1 MTPTAPS
8 ARRRPGVRVADVI
21 GVAWV
26 LAAAGAALAPAFVH
40 GPFLGSID
48 VLARYGLSKNPSVV
62 VHDKQAFDQVSEFI
76 PWVNLTWTQ
85 LHHGHL
91 PLWNPNSVLGLP
103 LAFSWQAGVF
113 SVPALISYLFPLHAA
128 YSVQVITT
136 LVVAGTGTYVFT
148 RVLGVGVL
156 GSTLAATAYELS
168 GPFFGWLGW
177 PIAAVM
183 SWTGWILAATVLVVR
198 GRHRVG
204 SIAFLAVVLAAAVY
218 AGQPDTLV
226 LLASAYVVFV
236 AALLA
241 MRAPRLGGSGPIR
254 RPLLDV
260 VFGGAAGAALSAPL
274 LLPGLQLIAGS
285 LRTGKSLSK
294 AIPIGK
300 FTLVLFQGFDG
311 LPVAGSRWFGSG
323 YYTKTAVYLGAVAV
337 VLVVVAVI
345 AALKLRVMRPE
356 VATLG
361 VVAVVMA
368 IFSYLS
374 LAESFLDGLPLFGSV
389 LWRRATM
396 PMAFALAV
404 LAGIGADVLARFH
417 DSRAVRAWTGYGF
430 GAVGVVLV
438 LLWVAGRGHLPP
450 DEAAIRA
457 RSFLWPTLCTAL
469 GLVVVGALAWR
480 AGRRL
485 RPATGGRARIG
496 AGRAAVAVLL
506 LGETVFLVIAGA
518 PLMASSATPL
528 RPTPAEAELARDVG
542 SSVVAFGSNTCFGRQ
557 LGILPDANVA
567 LGVDELAVYE
577 PLIPRTYGES
587 WRATTGNGAAPVVT
601 PGVPF
606 SVFCPAV
613 TSVALARRYGVG
625 FILESRRHGGPRGT
639 VFVARV
645 GGEYLFR
652 VPGGATATL
661 TDATRSGGPPVTTV
675 AHVERPGPAS
685 LRVTTDSRRA
695 AVLRLH
701 ITDVPGWHAS
711 IDGHPLALSRYGG
724 VMLQA
729 DIPPGRHVVELRYWP
744 TTFTVGLV
752 LAALGVVALG
762 GAGVLGRSRRRR
774 AGATTVSGRGRGLA
788 A

>member
-1 MTPTAPS
+1 MTPTAHS
-8 ARRRPGVRVADVI
+8 ARRRRRIRVADVI

-26 LAAAGAALAPAFVH
+26 LAAAGAAMAPAFVH
-40 GPFLGSID
+40 GPFLGSLD
-48 VLARYGLSKNPSVV
+48 VLSRYGLSKNPSVV

-85 LHHGHL
+85 VHNGHL

-113 SVPALISYLFPLHAA
+113 SLPALISYLFPLHAA
-128 YSVQVITT
+128 YSVQVMTT
-136 LVVAGTGTYVFT
+136 LVVAGTGTYVCS
-148 RVLGVGVL
+148 RVLGIGVL
-156 GSTLAATAYELS
+156 GSTMAATIFELS

-183 SWTGWILAATVLVVR
+183 SWIGWILAATLLVVR
-198 GRHRVG
+198 GRHRVRHV
-204 SIAFLAVVLAAAVY
+204 AFLAVVLAAAVY

-226 LLASAYVVFV
+226 LLVLTFVVFV

-241 MRAPRLGGSGPIR
+241 TRAPRLGGSGPIR

-260 VFGGAAGAALSAPL
+260 VLGGAAGAALGAPL
-274 LLPGLQLIAGS
+274 LLPGLQLISGS

-323 YYTKTAVYLGAVAV
+323 YYTKTAVYLGAIAV
-337 VLVVVAVI
+337 VLVAVAVV
-345 AALKLRVMRPE
+345 AALKLRVMRSE
-356 VATLG
+356 TITLG

-368 IFSYLS
+368 VVSYVW

-404 LAGIGADVLARFH
+404 LAGIGADVIVRFH
-417 DSRAVRAWTGYGF
+417 DSRAVRAWTAYGF
-430 GAVGVVLV
+430 GVVGAILV
-438 LLWVAGRGHLPP
+438 LLWFAGRGTLPP
-450 DEAAIRA
+450 KEASIRA
-457 RSFLWPTLCTAL
+457 GSFLWPTLCTAL
-469 GLVVVGALAWR
+469 GLLVVGAWAWR
-480 AGRRL
+480 ARRRS
-485 RPATGGRARIG
+485 RPAHGGLARVG
-496 AGRAAVAVLL
+496 AGRVAVAVLL
-506 LGETVFLVIAGA
+506 LGETAFLVVAGA
-518 PLMASSATPL
+518 PLMASSPTPL
-528 RPTPAEAELARDVG
+528 RPTPAEAALARDVG
-542 SSVVAFGSNTCFGRQ
+542 SSVVAFGANTCFGRQ
-557 LGILPDANVA
+557 LGILPDANVG

-613 TSVALARRYGVG
+613 TSLSVARRYGVG
-625 FILESRRHGGPRGT
+625 FILEAHRHGAPRGT
-639 VFVARV
+639 QFVARV
-645 GGEYLFR
+645 GDEYLFR

-661 TDATRSGGPPVTTV
+661 TAASGAGGRTVTTV
-675 AHVERPGPAS
+675 VGVDRPGPAS
-685 LRVTTDSRRA
+685 LRLTAHSRSS

-701 ITDVPGWHAS
+701 VTDVPGWHAS
-711 IDGHPLALSRYGG
+711 IDGRPLPLRRYGG

-729 DIPPGRHVVELRYWP
+729 DIPPGRHVVELHYWP
-744 TTFTVGLV
+744 ATFTVGLA
-752 LAALGVVALG
+752 LAVLGVVVLCA
-762 GAGVLGRSRRRR
+762 AGVGSRARRRR
-774 AGATTVSGRGRGLA
+774 AGTTATQRSGA
-788 A
+788 